1 MTNFVPY
8 VTFMKHAKKVAK
20 GKATKTRPI
29 LSTVYHSDKHVA
41 VTDSHRLYLATDLY
55 DGEEKTIDAQTG
67 QEVNHGKYPDV
78 ERLIAD
84 SINADYTFDIS
95 VDELYDALRAIEI
108 AGKVNKASDLMQIQI
123 NDDLIRFKT
132 DGKTAFDV
140 EYSVGNAASA
150 TELNTMT
157 LSIKYLKEAVHV
169 LKDAKVE
176 HVSIEYFGAVR
187 PLQIRSDNFTAI
199 VLPVRTSL

>member
-1 MTNFVPY
+1 MMNFVPY

-20 GKATKTRPI
+20 WSATKSRPV
-29 LSTVYHSDKHVA
+29 LSTVYHSDKYVA
-41 VTDSHRLYLATDLY
+41 VTDSFRLYLATDLY
-55 DGEEKTIDAQTG
+55 DGEEKTLDAQTG

-108 AGKVNKASDLMQIQI
+108 AGKVNKASGLMQIQI

-176 HVSIEYFGAVR
+176 NVTIEYFGAVR
-187 PLQIRSDNFTAI
+187 PLQLRTDNFTAL
-199 VLPVRTSL
+199 VLPVRTKL

>member
-20 GKATKTRPI
+20 GGAAKTRPI

-55 DGEEKTIDAQTG
+55 DGEEKTLDAQTG

-84 SINADYTFDIS
+84 SANADYTFDIS

-108 AGKVNKASDLMQIQI
+108 AGKVNKASDLMQIQA
-123 NDDLIRFKT
+123 NGDLIRFKT

-140 EYSVGNAASA
+140 EYSVGNAASVS
-150 TELNTMT
+150 ELNTMT

-169 LKDAKVE
+169 LKDAKIEYCTV
-176 HVSIEYFGAVR
+176 EYFGAVR
-187 PLQIRSDNFTAI
+187 PLQLRTDNFTAL
-199 VLPVRTSL
+199 VLPVRTKL

>member
-20 GKATKTRPI
+20 GKVAKLRPN
-29 LSTVYHSDKHVA
+29 LSIVYHSDNLVA
-41 VTDSHRLYLATDLY
+41 VTDSHRLYIATDLY
-55 DGEEKTIDAQTG
+55 EGEEKTLDAQTG
-67 QEVNHGKYPDV
+67 QEVERGNYPDV

-84 SINADYTFDIS
+84 SDSADYTFDVP

-108 AGKVNKASDLMQIQI
+108 AGRLNKASDLMQIQA
-123 NDDLIRFKT
+123 NDGLIRFKT

-140 EYSVGNAASA
+140 EYSAGNSASKQ
-150 TELNTMT
+150 ELYTMT
-157 LSIKYLKEAVHV
+157 LSVKYLKEAVHV

-176 HVSIEYFGAVR
+176 NVSIEYFGAVR
-187 PLQIRSDNFTAI
+187 PLQLRTDNFTAL
-199 VLPVRTSL
+199 VMPVRTKL

>member
-1 MTNFVPY
+1 MTAFVPY

-20 GKATKTRPI
+20 GSVVRTRPI

-41 VTDSHRLYLATDLY
+41 VTDSHRLYVATGLY
-55 DGEEKTIDAQTG
+55 DGEEKTLDAQTG
-67 QEVNHGKYPDV
+67 QEVDNGKYPDV

-84 SINADYTFDIS
+84 SANAEYTFNVPVND
-95 VDELYDALRAIEI
+95 LYDALRAIEI
-108 AGKVNKASDLMQIQI
+108 ASRLNKATDFMQIQVI
-123 NDDLIRFKT
+123 DDFIRFKT

-140 EYSVGNAASA
+140 EYSVGNNA
-150 TELNTMT
+150 TDRDLFTMT

-176 HVSIEYFGAVR
+176 EVTIEYFGATR
-187 PLQIRSDNFTAI
+187 PLQIRAGNFTAI
-199 VLPVRTSL
+199 VLPVRTTN